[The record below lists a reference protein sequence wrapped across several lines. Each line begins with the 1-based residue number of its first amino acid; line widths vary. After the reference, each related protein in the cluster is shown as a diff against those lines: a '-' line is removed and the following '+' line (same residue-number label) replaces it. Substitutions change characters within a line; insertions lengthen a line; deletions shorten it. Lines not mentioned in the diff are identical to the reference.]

1 MAGAP
6 SARTSQRAGRWIV
19 DTHDRA
25 RHDAHVAAYDLLA
38 AVQGEDH
45 LAAAAA
51 LAAAT
56 RVADDQSWPEVSFVL
71 DAAHVVHLLA
81 RPGTGPTEVPR
92 PVARVE
98 ATALVRRAELLA
110 APALL
115 ALALGVRAVAAAG
128 DGDMAR
134 LMVDASRAVGLLD
147 DETQP
152 ALDRCAAYV
161 VAAAAYNSLRL
172 WELVDELYT
181 RASDLEPLCGT
192 AAQAPAIA
200 VNRVL
205 TRLEWGLA
213 LLENG
218 DATQAR
224 DQLRQAALAVPTALA
239 QDLPALWRWD
249 VEACAEIV
257 RLLCE
262 DGAVPSP
269 LDPHGAAL
277 AAGDDTEVLPLL
289 QAAGALALCRA
300 GHPLEAAAAA
310 STPPPP
316 GSTSS
321 GALTFPLWVRATVLG
336 AAEPSAAV
344 QAMAEHAALLG
355 RLRWQSRAAVLVAA
369 RSQIASERRRAEHAW
384 LAHAVN
390 IDALTG
396 LHNRRSFDT
405 WLARPAA
412 DGRPPT
418 ALLLVDL
425 DRFKDVNDTH
435 GHDCGDAVLRRLG
448 RILHGL
454 VRPGDIAVRHG
465 GDEFA
470 ILIEDDHLTLASV
483 HQRATDLRA
492 AVDDEPWHELA
503 DGLAVRA
510 SVGGVVALAVREHP
524 PLDAAALDR
533 AADAALYTAKRDG
546 TGLHVLPVH

>member
-1 MAGAP
+1 M
-6 SARTSQRAGRWIV
+6 
-19 DTHDRA
+19 
-25 RHDAHVAAYDLLA
+25 DAHIAAYDLFA
-38 AVQGEDH
+38 AVQGEHH
-45 LAAAAA
+45 LAAAAG
-51 LAAAT
+51 LAAAI
-56 RVADDQSWPEVSFVL
+56 RVSDEQSWPEVSFVL
-71 DAAHVVHLLA
+71 SAARVVHLLT
-81 RPGTGPTEVPR
+81 RPGTGPAPARANATAEV
-92 PVARVE
+92 A
-98 ATALVRRAELLA
+98 ALVRRAELLA
-110 APALL
+110 APALS
-115 ALALGVRAVAAAG
+115 ALALGIRAVAAATT
-128 DGDMAR
+128 GDMAR
-134 LMVDASRAVGLLD
+134 LMVDASRAVALLD

-152 ALDRCAAYV
+152 PLDRCAGYV

-181 RASDLEPLCGT
+181 RASDLEPLCGV

-218 DATQAR
+218 DAAR
-224 DQLRQAALAVPTALA
+224 AGDQLRKAALAVPDALA

-262 DGAVPSP
+262 DGATPRA
-269 LDPHGAAL
+269 LDHPRAAL

-300 GHPLEAAAAA
+300 GLTAEAVAAA
-310 STPPPP
+310 SAPTLP

-321 GALTFPLWVRATVLG
+321 GALTFPLWVRATVL
-336 AAEPSAAV
+336 AAADPSPAV
-344 QAMAEHAALLG
+344 RAGAEHATLLG
-355 RLRWQSRAAVLVAA
+355 RLRWQSRGAVLVAA

-405 WLARPAA
+405 WLERPRAV
-412 DGRPPT
+412 DRPPT

-425 DRFKDVNDTH
+425 DGFKDVNDTH

-448 RILHGL
+448 LILHGL

-483 HQRATDLRA
+483 HQRAHDLLA

-503 DGLAVRA
+503 DGLVVRA
-510 SVGGVVALAVREHP
+510 SIGGVVALSASPGVS
-524 PLDAAALDR
+524 PLGARALYQ

-546 TGLHVLPVH
+546 SGLHVLPAA

>member
-1 MAGAP
+1 MVETPG
-6 SARTSQRAGRWIV
+6 RAVLALRRWLV
-19 DTHDRA
+19 EPHDQA
-25 RHDAHVAAYDLLA
+25 RHDAHLGAYDLFA
-38 AVQGEDH
+38 AVQGADH
-45 LAAAAA
+45 LTAARS

-56 RVADDQSWPEVSFVL
+56 RVADECVWPEVSFVL
-71 DAAHVVHLLA
+71 GAAHVVHRLT
-81 RPGTGPTEVPR
+81 RPAAALTPATTAVEPTDV
-92 PVARVE
+92 
-98 ATALVRRAELLA
+98 TALVHRAEHLA

-115 ALALGVRAVAAAG
+115 ALALGIRAVAAAVS
-128 DGDMAR
+128 GDMAR

-147 DETQP
+147 DQTQP
-152 ALDRCAAYV
+152 ALDRCAGYV
-161 VAAAAYNSLRL
+161 VTAAAYNSLRL

-181 RASDLEPLCGT
+181 RAGDLEPLCGV

-218 DATQAR
+218 DGAQAR
-224 DQLRQAALAVPTALA
+224 DQLRQAALAVPAALSH
-239 QDLPALWRWD
+239 DLPALWRWD

-262 DGAVPSP
+262 PGATPGP
-269 LDPHGAAL
+269 LDHRRSTL
-277 AAGDDTEVLPLL
+277 AASGDTEVLPLL

-300 GHPLEAAAAA
+300 GLAAEAVAAA
-310 STPPPP
+310 STPTLP

-321 GALTFPLWVRATVLG
+321 GALTFPLWVRATVL
-336 AAEPSAAV
+336 AATDPSPAV
-344 QAMAEHAALLG
+344 RAMAEHAALLG
-355 RLRWQSRAAVLVAA
+355 RLRWQSRGVVLVAA

-390 IDALTG
+390 VDALTG
-396 LHNRRSFDT
+396 LHNRRSFNT
-405 WLARPAA
+405 WLERPRAVEP
-412 DGRPPT
+412 PPT

-425 DRFKDVNDTH
+425 DRFKEVNDTY
-435 GHDCGDAVLRRLG
+435 GHECGDAVLRRLG
-448 RILHGL
+448 QILHEL

-483 HQRATDLRA
+483 HQRAHDLQA
-492 AVDDEPWHELA
+492 AIGSEPWHELA
-503 DGLAVRA
+503 DGLTVSA
-510 SVGGVVALAVREHP
+510 SLGGVVAPAASAEVS
-524 PLDAAALDR
+524 PLGARALYR

-546 TGLHVLPVH
+546 SGVHVLPAV

>member
-1 MAGAP
+1 M
-6 SARTSQRAGRWIV
+6 Q
-19 DTHDRA
+19 
-25 RHDAHVAAYDLLA
+25 AA
-38 AVQGEDH
+38 DH
-45 LAAAAA
+45 LAAAAS

-56 RVADDQSWPEVSFVL
+56 RVADERGWPEVSFVL
-71 DAAHVVHLLA
+71 DAARVVHLLT
-81 RPGTGPTEVPR
+81 RPGAGPAPD
-92 PVARVE
+92 PPARSE

-115 ALALGVRAVAAAG
+115 ALALGIRAVAAAAT
-128 DGDMAR
+128 GDMAR

-152 ALDRCAAYV
+152 PLDRCAAYV
-161 VAAAAYNSLRL
+161 VGAAAYNSLRL
-172 WELVDELYT
+172 WELVDELYAQ
-181 RASDLEPLCGT
+181 ASDLVPLCGV

-218 DATQAR
+218 DQTRAR
-224 DQLRQAALAVPTALA
+224 DQLRQAALAVPAALA
-239 QDLPALWRWD
+239 QDLPPLWRWD

-257 RLLCE
+257 HLLC
-262 DGAVPSP
+262 DTGATP
-269 LDPHGAAL
+269 AAVDHHRATL

-300 GHPLEAAAAA
+300 GRTAEAVAAA
-310 STPPPP
+310 SVPTPP

-344 QAMAEHAALLG
+344 LAMAEHAGLLG

-396 LHNRRSFDT
+396 LHNRRSFDA
-405 WLARPAA
+405 WLERPRS
-412 DGRPPT
+412 DDRPPT

-425 DRFKDVNDTH
+425 DRFKDVNDNH

-448 RILHGL
+448 LILHGL

-470 ILIEDDHLTLASV
+470 ILIEDENLTVESV
-483 HQRATDLRA
+483 HQRAHDLRA
-492 AVDDEPWHELA
+492 AVDDEPWHQLA
-503 DGLAVRA
+503 DGLTVRV
-510 SVGGVVALAVREHP
+510 SIGGVVALASLEGTS
-524 PLDAAALDR
+524 PLDAPALYR
-533 AADAALYTAKRDG
+533 AADAALYAAKRDG
-546 TGLHVLPVH
+546 AGLHVLPAV